1 MKKFQKIFDKIKK
14 KLKILVIGE
23 IIIDRYVFCEA
34 LGKSGK
40 EPVLVLRDKSSEE
53 YLGGSAAI
61 VRHISNFVNKI
72 SLLSMIGDKNEHLG
86 KIKQLIPKNVK
97 LNLLKKKEFSYD
109 C

>member
-1 MKKFQKIFDKIKK
+1 MIKFQKYLI
-14 KLKILVIGE
+14 KLKNLRFLVIGE

-40 EPVLVLRDKSSEE
+40 EPVLVLKDKSSEE

-72 SLLSMIGDKNEHLG
+72 SLF
-86 KIKQLIPKNVK
+86 QW
-97 LNLLKKKEFSYD
+97 
-109 C
+109 